1 MTLFTLL
8 LVLFAE
14 RLFKLGEHWQ
24 LDHRLEA
31 LFRRLRHFSL
41 VRTLGMTILAMLV
54 VFLCVRALQGIFFNV
69 PLLVFW
75 ILLGLLCIGAGQVR
89 LHYHAYLKAAS
100 RDDAH
105 ARENMAYEL
114 TLIHGVPPDCDERE
128 YLREL
133 QNALLWIN
141 YRFYLAP
148 LFWFV
153 VGGPWGPVTLMG
165 YAFLRAWQTWLAR
178 HHSPRQRLHS
188 GIDAIL
194 HVLDWVPVRLVGVV
208 YALLGHGEKALP
220 AWFAS
225 LGDRHSSQ
233 YQVLTQLAQYSL
245 AREPHL
251 DKIETPKAAVSMA
264 KKTSLVIVVI
274 VALLT
279 IYGTLV

>member
-1 MTLFTLL
+1 MTLFTTL
-8 LVLFAE
+8 LVLIAE

-24 LDHRLEA
+24 LDHRLEV
-31 LFRRLRHFSL
+31 LFRRIKNYSFS
-41 VRTLGMTILAMLV
+41 VTLLMAVAAMAIVYLIQ
-54 VFLCVRALQGIFFNV
+54 RALFGLLFNV
-69 PLLVFW
+69 PLLVVW
-75 ILLGLLCIGAGQVR
+75 ILVGLLCIGAGKVR

-105 ARENMAYEL
+105 ARDAMASEL
-114 TLIHGVPPDCDERE
+114 TLIHGVPPGCDERE
-128 YLREL
+128 FLREL

-153 VGGPWGPVTLMG
+153 VGGPFGPATLMG
-165 YAFLRAWQTWLAR
+165 YAFLRAWQSWLAR
-178 HHSPRQRLHS
+178 YQTPRDRQQS
-188 GIDAIL
+188 GVDAIL

-208 YALLGHGEKALP
+208 YALIGHGEKALP

-233 YQVLTQLAQYSL
+233 YQVLTQLAQFSL
-245 AREPHL
+245 AREPHV
-251 DKIETPKAAVSMA
+251 DKVATPKAAVSMA
-264 KKTSLVIVVI
+264 KKASYAVVVI
-274 VALLT
+274 MALLT